1 MDRVNQAIAYSQRT
15 DKLMAVVT
23 LNVDMFSR
31 INDTMGKAIGDDF
44 LRAVGHRLKSILRRS
59 DTVASLLSAG
69 QAGPSFSRLRDD
81 EFALLLT
88 GLDDV
93 ESISY
98 IIKRVQ
104 NKFAGKIEISGNEIY
119 VTTSIG
125 LAMCPQ
131 DGEDAETLLGNSR
144 RAQKLAKTKTGRNNY
159 QFYSLQDNSKII
171 DQMQIEIDLHNA
183 IEEQQFI
190 LFYQP
195 KLEVKSG
202 NITSVEALIRWQ
214 HPTKGLVFPD
224 AFIPAAEKNGMIL
237 DIGKWCLLEACKQA
251 KQWVDMGA
259 KNLRMSVNASAVE
272 FTDVDFLDNVLNALK
287 ISGLYA
293 SNLEIEI
300 TETTIMS
307 DQEAA
312 RCLIEELRFH
322 GVTITLDDFGT
333 GYSSLSCFGN
343 LKLDWLKLDRSFLLQ
358 AMKNVRSRTI
368 YSSIV
373 KMVHAAGVKVVSE
386 GVETQEEY
394 SYIKNLH
401 VDELQGYLLSKP
413 VDAETAKAI
422 LFPDSE
428 KQMKCSN
435 EL

>member
-1 MDRVNQAIAYSQRT
+1 MSYSVRNE
-15 DKLMAVVT
+15 KLMAVVT

-31 INDTMGKAIGDDF
+31 INDTMGKAVGDDF
-44 LRAVGHRLKSILRRS
+44 LRAVGQRLKGILRRS
-59 DTVASLLSAG
+59 DTVASLLSPG

-88 GLDDV
+88 GLDKL

-98 IIKRVQ
+98 IIKRIQ
-104 NKFAGKIEISGNEIY
+104 DKFAGKIDLSGNEIY

-125 LAMCPQ
+125 VAMFPQ
-131 DGEDAETLLGNSR
+131 DGEEVETLVVNSR
-144 RAQKLAKTKTGRNNY
+144 RAQKQAKTLTGRNNY
-159 QFYSLQDNSKII
+159 QFYSVVDNAKII

-183 IEEQQFI
+183 VEEQQFV

-195 KLEVKSG
+195 KLELETG
-202 NITSVEALIRWQ
+202 NITSVEALVRWQ
-214 HPTKGLVFPD
+214 HPTKGMVFPD
-224 AFIPAAEKNGMIL
+224 AFIPVAESTGMIV
-237 DIGKWCLLEACKQA
+237 DMGKWCLLEACRQA

-259 KNLRMSVNASAVE
+259 TNLRVSVNASAVE
-272 FTDVDFLDNVLNALK
+272 FTDAGFLENVLQSLK
-287 ISGLYA
+287 ISGLPA

-300 TETTIMS
+300 TESTIMS
-307 DQEAA
+307 DQETAC
-312 RCLIEELRFH
+312 RLIEELRFH

-333 GYSSLSCFGN
+333 GYSSLSYFGN
-343 LKLDWLKLDRSFLLQ
+343 LKLDWLKLDRSFLLE
-358 AMKNVRSRTI
+358 AMRNVRSKII

-394 SYIKNLH
+394 AYIKDLG

-413 VDAETAKAI
+413 VDAETVKMI
-422 LFPDSE
+422 IFPDSE
-428 KQMKCSN
+428 QQVKI
-435 EL
+435 L